1 MAAVAALAIL
11 TLGPLGFY
19 VALGSP
25 NIPGEPAFARVT
37 TPKGQE
43 SIASFVSQVEA
54 HLATSPND
62 GAGWEVLAPVYTRLG
77 RFDDAVQARKK
88 ALLLNGATATREADL
103 GEAETAAANGV
114 VTAEAK
120 AAFERAVASDPK
132 EAKARYFLGL
142 AAEQDGRNDEAAS
155 IWRSMVAEA
164 PTGAPWVAFVRQ
176 ALARVSGGPVATV
189 EPSTADISAV
199 ANMSEDA
206 RRDTIRGM
214 VARLADRLHDNGG
227 DVEGWL
233 RLVRAYVVLGDRTKA
248 KDAAADAKRALGER
262 ARRRQTHR
270 RSCQRPRTRR
280 LTPHH
285 AGTTTAM
292 TRKRRRLVLIGGALC
307 VLAVAVGLML
317 NAFRDSIV
325 FFNSPSDVAEKRIPA
340 GTRIRI
346 GGLVKPGSVAHG
358 DNLKIRFEVTD
369 GNRDVVVAY
378 QGVLPD
384 LFREGQGVVAE
395 GALDGAGQFNADTIL
410 AKHDETYMPKE
421 VADAL
426 KKSGHW
432 KDAYGQRAA
441 MPVGGGGK

>member
-1 MAAVAALAIL
+1 MATMILWVIFALMTAAAIFAVVWPLGRPSRASAGGSDLAVYKDQLKEIDSDRASGLIGEVEAEAARLEISRRLLAAADAPSGASVAAAGSSKAERRRVAAVVALAVL

-19 VALGSP
+19 IALGSP

-37 TPKGQE
+37 TPKGHE
-43 SIASFVSQVEA
+43 SIASLVSQVEA
-54 HLATSPND
+54 HLATNPND

-88 ALLLNGATATREADL
+88 ALLLSGATATREADL

-206 RRDTIRGM
+206 RLDTIRGM

-248 KDAAADAKRALGER
+248 KDAAAEAKRALGER
-262 ARRRQTHR
+262 PDDIRR
-270 RSCQRPRTRR
+270 
-280 LTPHH
+280 
-285 AGTTTAM
+285 
-292 TRKRRRLVLIGGALC
+292 I
-307 VLAVAVGLML
+307 
-317 NAFRDSIV
+317 D
-325 FFNSPSDVAEKRIPA
+325 D
-340 GTRIRI
+340 
-346 GGLVKPGSVAHG
+346 LVKGLG
-358 DNLKIRFEVTD
+358 L
-369 GNRDVVVAY
+369 
-378 QGVLPD
+378 
-384 LFREGQGVVAE
+384 EG
-395 GALDGAGQFNADTIL
+395 
-410 AKHDETYMPKE
+410 
-421 VADAL
+421 
-426 KKSGHW
+426 
-432 KDAYGQRAA
+432 
-441 MPVGGGGK
+441 